1 MFVEIEK
8 GDENMV
14 KVTLKGDVREYEAG
28 TTIAEIAKSEGCAFM
43 SVKESIERGIRRL
56 EKFFEKDL

>member
-28 TTIAEIAKSEGCAFM
+28 TTTAEIAKSIGA
-43 SVKESIERGIRRL
+43 GP
-56 EKFFEKDL
+56 